1 MRKIIRLLTV
11 MLIIMPVANMGM
23 SKSPQFENIGLYTDS
38 LDSKYPNSW
47 YFIDTISA
55 NRVTVVIDSIGQSYA
70 FTDSLG
76 VKSLDTPNMLSL
88 PNSYIILD
96 FFYRDAGQNFKVTH
110 KFMKEVYVSQSHIV
124 RSVNDCSDKTPL
136 TKTISKVEYYI
147 KPKYYVYLLMQGKEI
162 VRSTLEPMILNKI
175 PSMIDC
181 NYEAYY
187 RVLLPVWSAEDSR
200 QRP

>member
-70 FTDSLG
+70 FTVWMS
-76 VKSLDTPNMLSL
+76 
-88 PNSYIILD
+88 
-96 FFYRDAGQNFKVTH
+96 
-110 KFMKEVYVSQSHIV
+110 
-124 RSVNDCSDKTPL
+124 
-136 TKTISKVEYYI
+136 
-147 KPKYYVYLLMQGKEI
+147 
-162 VRSTLEPMILNKI
+162 
-175 PSMIDC
+175 
-181 NYEAYY
+181 
-187 RVLLPVWSAEDSR
+187 RVWT
-200 QRP
+200 RPTCCCFRTAI